1 MKGFRQIAVTHF
13 LSILILERDVL
24 SLFRPVHTPSKLF
37 HFFYKLFFADTI
49 FQCF

>member
-1 MKGFRQIAVTHF
+1 MKCFEQITVTYF
-13 LSILILERDVL
+13 LSLLVL
-24 SLFRPVHTPSKLF
+24 KSNVLPFLCPVYVPSELL